1 MVSACDMSIRERQ
14 AGNYWEAV
22 ARMAQA
28 LWQAPLFFRRSTQ
41 MLVGNSG
48 PGGVGQG
55 GLTAPYP
62 CYPVPGYALV
72 PVAEGD

>member
-1 MVSACDMSIRERQ
+1 
-14 AGNYWEAV
+14 
-22 ARMAQA
+22 MAQA